1 MLREMA
7 IDIACSL
14 NFCLDNSPCYQYNA
28 FMGLKDGKLLRASMQ
43 FSIQILHLHDKID
56 RLSFMKN
63 QMARA
68 ATAIGA
74 NIHEAEYAESAHDFV
89 HKLKIALKECHET
102 EYWLKIL
109 GSAFPNLFNEAELL
123 RGAAGRIRCMLI
135 ASIQKMN
142 IRLNPSNGEFFTNGA
157 SH

>member
-1 MLREMA
+1 MGLRE
-7 IDIACSL
+7 
-14 NFCLDNSPCYQYNA
+14 
-28 FMGLKDGKLLRASMQ
+28 GKLLRASME
-43 FSIQILHLHDKID
+43 FSIQILQLYDRID
-56 RLSFMKN
+56 RLGFMKN

-74 NIHEAEYAESAHDFV
+74 NIHEAEYAESAFDFV

-109 GSAFPNLFNEAELL
+109 CSAFPNLSTEAEQLKD
-123 RGAAGRIRCMLI
+123 AAGRIRCMLI

-142 IRLNPSNGEFFTNGA
+142 IRLNSSNGENRG
-157 SH
+157 